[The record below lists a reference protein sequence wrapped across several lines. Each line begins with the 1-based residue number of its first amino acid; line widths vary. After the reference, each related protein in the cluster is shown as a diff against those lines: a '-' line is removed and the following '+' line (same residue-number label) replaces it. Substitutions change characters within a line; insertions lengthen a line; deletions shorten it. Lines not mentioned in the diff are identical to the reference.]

1 MGVGDM
7 DLKNFVLLMVMAD
20 NLSYHP
26 KNNDSSVL
34 DTEDKDHSL
43 KTIPWWYASICVF
56 CSDYKDKVHFPHKH
70 LYYMAS
76 CEVVAQGGAY
86 KVDMT

>member
-1 MGVGDM
+1 MCNGEYYGYSSLVLGVGDM

-20 NLSYHP
+20 NLSYHL

-43 KTIPWWYASICVF
+43 KTIP
-56 CSDYKDKVHFPHKH
+56 
-70 LYYMAS
+70 
-76 CEVVAQGGAY
+76 
-86 KVDMT
+86 

>member
-43 KTIPWWYASICVF
+43 KTIP
-56 CSDYKDKVHFPHKH
+56 
-70 LYYMAS
+70 
-76 CEVVAQGGAY
+76 
-86 KVDMT
+86 